1 MPVMLLFDNIIF
13 STFIPQILMVL
24 GFVSCVTAPYFYPA
38 QQSETEL
45 RIETKSAETVT
56 ANYSQSTTFRLADYQ
71 VFEKD
76 VAASVD
82 LSISFFNEIK
92 RYIYPFI
99 ASSSTLT
106 GIGFQ
111 LVTRPPPVFYKLA

>member
-24 GFVSCVTAPYFYPA
+24 GFVSCVTAPYFYPV
-38 QQSETEL
+38 QQSETEI
-45 RIETKSAETVT
+45 RIETKSSETVT
-56 ANYSQSTTFRLADYQ
+56 ANYSQSTTFRFADYQ

-76 VAASVD
+76 IAASVD

-92 RYIYPFI
+92 RYIYPLI

-111 LVTRPPPVFYKLA
+111 LVTRPPPFFYKLA

>member
-1 MPVMLLFDNIIF
+1 MLLFDNIIF

-24 GFVSCVTAPYFYPA
+24 GFVSCVTAPYFYPV
-38 QQSETEL
+38 QQSETEI
-45 RIETKSAETVT
+45 RIETKSSETVT
-56 ANYSQSTTFRLADYQ
+56 ANYSQSTTFRFADYQ

-92 RYIYPFI
+92 RYIYPLI

-106 GIGFQ
+106 GTGFP
-111 LVTRPPPVFYKLA
+111 LVTRPPPFFLQISIR

>member
-1 MPVMLLFDNIIF
+1 MLLFDNIIF

-24 GFVSCVTAPYFYPA
+24 GFVSCVTAPYFYPV
-38 QQSETEL
+38 QQSETEI
-45 RIETKSAETVT
+45 RIETKSSETVT
-56 ANYSQSTTFRLADYQ
+56 ANYSQSTTFRFADNQ

-76 VAASVD
+76 VAAYVD

>member
-1 MPVMLLFDNIIF
+1 MLLFDNIIF

-24 GFVSCVTAPYFYPA
+24 GFVSCVTAPYFYPV
-38 QQSETEL
+38 QQSETEI
-45 RIETKSAETVT
+45 RIETKSSETVT
-56 ANYSQSTTFRLADYQ
+56 ANYSQSTTFRFADYQ

-92 RYIYPFI
+92 RYIYPLI

>member
-13 STFIPQILMVL
+13 STFIPQILMIL

-56 ANYSQSTTFRLADYQ
+56 ANYSQSTTFRFADYQ

-92 RYIYPFI
+92 RYIYPLI

>member
-1 MPVMLLFDNIIF
+1 
-13 STFIPQILMVL
+13 MVL

-38 QQSETEL
+38 QQSETEIRL
-45 RIETKSAETVT
+45 ETKSSEKVT
-56 ANYSQSTTFRLADYQ
+56 ANSSQSTTFRFADYQ
-71 VFEKD
+71 DFEKD
-76 VAASVD
+76 IAASVD

-92 RYIYPFI
+92 RYIYPLI

-111 LVTRPPPVFYKLA
+111 LVTRPPPFFYKLA

>member
-1 MPVMLLFDNIIF
+1 MLLFDNIIF

-38 QQSETEL
+38 QQSETEIRL
-45 RIETKSAETVT
+45 ETKSSEKVT
-56 ANYSQSTTFRLADYQ
+56 ANYSQSTTFRFADYQ

-92 RYIYPFI
+92 RYIYPLI

-111 LVTRPPPVFYKLA
+111 LVTRPPPFFYKLA